1 MRTLRVSLV
10 AIAGALLPTV
20 TVVHAQQKPDKPVAS
35 DLDDALLK
43 DLDNELL
50 EGAGDLKAPPR
61 PKPAASKPDKPKAAA
76 DEPAPPAIDGE
87 DVGMPGEDDD
97 PLVHISQEMRSLEEL
112 IPRSGKRPHAEAI
125 QNRVLEDLSRL
136 IEQAESQRNQ
146 QKSSSQKKQEQQ
158 KQVAERK
165 KQEQPEKQEQQSGG
179 ARGKDSSKPAQ
190 DSTDRLG
197 QAKEVRPDAE
207 ALRGMMKDSW
217 GHLPPRAREQ
227 MLQNTPEQFLPQYE
241 LMIEKYYKR
250 LAEERPTK

>member
-1 MRTLRVSLV
+1 MMKLRQTLV
-10 AIAGALLPTV
+10 AIVFALVPTMAV
-20 TVVHAQQKPDKPVAS
+20 QAQQKPDKPAAS

-50 EGAGDLKAPPR
+50 EGAGDLKAPPK
-61 PKPAASKPDKPKAAA
+61 PKPAVEKPDKPPAA
-76 DEPAPPAIDGE
+76 DDSAPPAIDGE
-87 DVGMPGEDDD
+87 DVGMPAENDD

-112 IPRSGKRPHAEAI
+112 IPRSGKRPHTEAI
-125 QNRVLEDLSRL
+125 QNRVLDDLSRL

-165 KQEQPEKQEQQSGG
+165 KQQQPQKQEQQAGG

-197 QAKEVRPDAE
+197 QATEVRPDAE

>member
-1 MRTLRVSLV
+1 MIKQRVGLV
-10 AIAGALLPTV
+10 AIVVALMPT
-20 TVVHAQQKPDKPVAS
+20 TVVHAQQNPDKPAAS

-50 EGAGDLKAPPR
+50 EGAGDLKTPAK
-61 PKPAASKPDKPKAAA
+61 PKPAAGKPGKPSAG
-76 DEPAPPAIDGE
+76 DQTSPPAIDGE
-87 DVGMPGEDDD
+87 DVGMPGENQD

-136 IEQAESQRNQ
+136 IKQAESQRSQ
-146 QKSSSQKKQEQQ
+146 QQSSSQKKQEQQ

-165 KQEQPEKQEQQSGG
+165 KQQQPEKQEQQSGG
-179 ARGKDSSKPAQ
+179 ARGKDSSKPSQ

-207 ALRGMMKDSW
+207 TLRGMMKDSW

>member
-1 MRTLRVSLV
+1 MIKLCARLV
-10 AIAGALLPTV
+10 AMVFSLMLPAIA
-20 TVVHAQQKPDKPVAS
+20 VVHAQQKPVKPAAS
-35 DLDDALLK
+35 DLDDALLR

-50 EGAGDLKAPPR
+50 EGAGDLKTPA
-61 PKPAASKPDKPKAAA
+61 KPAAGKPGKPSAG
-76 DEPAPPAIDGE
+76 DQTSPPAIDGE
-87 DVGMPGEDDD
+87 DVGMPGENDD

-125 QNRVLEDLSRL
+125 QNRVLDDLSRL

-146 QKSSSQKKQEQQ
+146 QQSSSQKKQEQQ

-165 KQEQPEKQEQQSGG
+165 KQQQPEKQEQQSGG